1 MVWSPDYLG
10 SPGKMVLSNPLTCT
24 NTPKGDNKL
33 YSDAKGV
40 VPSLDLRFA
49 EGKNLNDYVS
59 ATPLVDHQRS
69 MSGANLS
76 PGTFVNSSGLIETT
90 KVNLLARSQEFNES
104 NWVKAAGGVAAV
116 PSVTANAEIAPD
128 GTLTADRVVFSL
140 NGGTSLSDISDLRQ
154 TVVTGTGTYTVSF
167 YIRSFDGTSSYSFL
181 LRDGDGLVSLFNVTG
196 SWQRIE
202 VSSPNYLAGSKFI
215 GFVLRGGT
223 GTSSSA
229 DILVWGA
236 QLEEGTTATTYIPT
250 TTSASAAPR
259 FDHDPTTGES
269 LGLLI
274 EESRTNS
281 YKFSND
287 FTQSNYGSIVGNI
300 PSPAY
305 PGPGGAT
312 SATLIIPSG
321 GNSAYNFG
329 RSDAGTGPVIQT
341 ASIYAKA
348 AGYTA
353 LGFNTITGGYV
364 NDLTI
369 FNLSTGTV
377 FSAQPNSAGA
387 YMEPVGDGWYRCVI
401 PSSVAYSGA
410 AGTQIIS
417 WYVIDQPSTGFG
429 SYTPNGTDGIYVYGA
444 QLEQGSFPTSYI
456 PTTGT
461 ALTRSADVAEITGAN
476 FSSWYNQ
483 SEGTIFHDG
492 RYIGDVPGN
501 LYGLGNGLIFY
512 FRNTALDLFL
522 YQWSLGIYKG
532 AGISNPPNHSS
543 ALYNGTTGVFL
554 NVADQ
559 LANNPVGSRMKSV
572 GFINTSTGE
581 FGHVLNGG
589 TIRSNSAN
597 NIPIWNKVSL
607 SAGYNNQARCGTI
620 ARFTYFPER
629 LPDSSLQTMTTP

>member
-1 MVWSPDYLG
+1 MTLT
-10 SPGKMVLSNPLTCT
+10 PGKVVLSNPLTCT

-49 EGKNLNDYVS
+49 EGKNLNDYMTG
-59 ATPLVDHQRS
+59 TPLVDHQRS
-69 MSGANLS
+69 MSGSNLS

-444 QLEQGSFPTSYI
+444 QLEAGAFPTSYI
-456 PTTGT
+456 PTAGT
-461 ALTRSADVAEITGAN
+461 ALTRSADVASITGSN

-483 SEGTIFHDG
+483 SEGTFFT
-492 RYIGDVPGN
+492 N
-501 LYGLGNGLIFY
+501 LGSQGLGLPARIQVIETGTDNRIQLRNGQAYCFNATQQFY
-512 FRNTALDLFL
+512 LFYSFALKEAFAFSGSSTSIANSGTIVATAGTANL
-522 YQWSLGIYKG
+522 
-532 AGISNPPNHSS
+532 PNCSK
-543 ALYNGTTGVFL
+543 LEL
-554 NVADQ
+554 
-559 LANNPVGSRMKSV
+559 GSRSN
-572 GFINTSTGE
+572 FDY
-581 FGHVLNGG
+581 LN
-589 TIRSNSAN
+589 
-597 NIPIWNKVSL
+597 
-607 SAGYNNQARCGTI
+607 GTI
-620 ARFTYFPER
+620 ARLTYFPER